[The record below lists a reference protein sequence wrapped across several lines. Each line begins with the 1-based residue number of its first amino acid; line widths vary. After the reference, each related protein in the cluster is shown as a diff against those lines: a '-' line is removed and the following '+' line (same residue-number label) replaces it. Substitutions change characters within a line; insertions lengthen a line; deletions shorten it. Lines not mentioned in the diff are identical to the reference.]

1 MKSFQNFINLTERT
15 VGSAGRPSQS
25 LDPQEQDIEDFKRE
39 TGKRKTRSSVEA
51 ARERLASTPVLT
63 DDEMR
68 AQNPSATAAY
78 EKDVKERRSR
88 SVTVDTPEGQITSG
102 GASRSGKIPIQTSSG
117 KTIYVTPD
125 EAIARAEAGLKPPV
139 KNKPKKI
146 VSTTTPTPTAPKPTP
161 TPTAPKPV
169 APSSVSLSLTRSS
182 APKVSAGP
190 TLSVSTPKPE
200 PITAGNLG
208 KVVTD
213 VMKTEREAKAAE
225 KAAKAVK
232 TAKTLS
238 GAAKVA
244 GLLGAG
250 IEAKGAYDIARSKG
264 AGFKTSVGA
273 AAARGLGA
281 LGGAAVG
288 GALGSVLGPVGSVA
302 GGVAGY
308 TAGSQLASKAYD
320 VLRGDV
326 TKPITSQSVLRNIR
340 RAVPQEVRSQV
351 PAGARK
357 AFRDLVTSTGRSYGN
372 WSRSQEAKK

>member
-1 MKSFQNFINLTERT
+1 MKSFNQFINEKRSEEIAKLT
-15 VGSAGRPSQS
+15 
-25 LDPQEQDIEDFKRE
+25 D
-39 TGKRKTRSSVEA
+39 
-51 ARERLASTPVLT
+51 RERVRRAYDNALT

-68 AQNPSATAAY
+68 AQNPGPTAAY
-78 EKDVKERRSR
+78 EKDAAERAERRAKT
-88 SVTVDTPEGQITSG
+88 VTVDTPEGQITSG

-146 VSTTTPTPTAPKPTP
+146 VSTTTPTPTAPKPTPTPTAPKPTP

-340 RAVPQEVRSQV
+340 RAVPQDVRAQV

-357 AFRDLVTSTGRSYGN
+357 AFRDLVTSTGRAYGN
-372 WSRSQEAKK
+372 WQRSQGGNK